1 MRLLLCL
8 VAGFVAVLTQVG
20 TGNAAPARVVSM
32 NLCTDQLAMLLAA
45 EGQLVSVSY
54 LARNERSSAMARE
67 ARAYPVNHG
76 LAEEIFLLGPD
87 LVIAGQFTSQAT
99 VAMLKRLGIP
109 VAIMSPAYSLDDVR
123 ERVTELGR
131 HLGQERTAAELV
143 AAFDA
148 ELAAL
153 RGPSAKRPPRRP
165 RAAVY
170 AANGYMSGPES
181 LSGAILDAAGFDN
194 VAREVGVPV
203 GGLLP
208 LEQLVLLNPD
218 VIVLPTPWP
227 GASRSEEVLH
237 HPALLALRDRT
248 ATAPFTDRD
257 WICGTPKVLNAIA
270 ELVNVRKKI
279 SEAP

>member
-8 VAGFVAVLTQVG
+8 IAGFVVALTQIG
-20 TGNAAPARVVSM
+20 IGNAAPARVVSM

-54 LARNERSSAMARE
+54 LARDERSSAMARQ
-67 ARAYPVNHG
+67 AQNYPVNHG
-76 LAEEIFLLGPD
+76 LAEEIFLLKPD
-87 LVIAGQFTSQAT
+87 LVIAGQFTSQTT
-99 VAMLKRLGIP
+99 VSMLKRLGMP
-109 VAIMSPAYSLDDVR
+109 VAIMSPAYALDDVR
-123 ERVTELGR
+123 DRITEMGR
-131 HLGQERTAAELV
+131 HLGRERKAAELI

-148 ELAAL
+148 GLVAL
-153 RGPSAKRPPRRP
+153 RDTSAKHSRRRP

-170 AANGYMSGPES
+170 AASGYVSGPES

-194 VAREVGVPV
+194 VAREAGVPV

-218 VIVLPTPWP
+218 LVVLPTPWP
-227 GASRSEEVLH
+227 GASRSEEVLG
-237 HPALLALRDRT
+237 HPALLALQDRT
-248 ATAPFTDRD
+248 AAAPLTDRD
-257 WICGTPKVLNAIA
+257 WICGTPRVLNAIA
-270 ELVNVRKKI
+270 SLVNVRKKI

>member
-1 MRLLLCL
+1 MRLLFCL
-8 VAGFVAVLTQVG
+8 VAGFVAALTQVG

-32 NLCTDQLAMLLAA
+32 NLCTDQLAMLLAR

-54 LARNERSSAMARE
+54 LAHDERSSAMARE
-67 ARAYPVNHG
+67 ARRYPVNRG
-76 LAEEIFLLGPD
+76 LAEEIFLLKPD
-87 LVIAGQFTSQAT
+87 LVIAGTFTSRAT

-109 VAIMSPAYSLDDVR
+109 VAVMAPAYSLNEVR
-123 ERVTELGR
+123 DRITEMGR
-131 HLGQERTAAELV
+131 HLGRAGKATELV

-153 RGPSAKRPPRRP
+153 RDMSAKHSPRRP

-170 AANGYMSGPES
+170 AANGYLSGPES

-194 VAREVGVPV
+194 VAREAGVPV

-218 VIVLPTPWP
+218 LVVLPTPWA
-227 GASRSEEVLH
+227 GASRSEEVLG
-237 HPALLALRDRT
+237 HPALLALRDRA
-248 ATAPFTDRD
+248 ATAPLTDRD

-270 ELVNVRKKI
+270 TLVNVRNKI
-279 SEAP
+279 SGAP

>member
-8 VAGFVAVLTQVG
+8 IAGFVAALAQVG
-20 TGNAAPARVVSM
+20 SGHAAPARVVSM
-32 NLCTDQLAMLLAA
+32 NLCTDQLAMLLAR

-54 LARNERSSAMARE
+54 LAQDERSSAMARE
-67 ARAYPVNHG
+67 ARRYPVNRG
-76 LAEEIFLLGPD
+76 LAEEIFLLKPD
-87 LVIAGQFTSQAT
+87 LVIAGTFTSRAT

-109 VAIMSPAYSLDDVR
+109 VAVMAPAYSLDEVR
-123 ERVTELGR
+123 DRITEMGR
-131 HLGQERTAAELV
+131 HLGREGKAAELV

-153 RGPSAKRPPRRP
+153 RDTPAKHSPRRP

-170 AANGYMSGPES
+170 AANGYLSGPES
-181 LSGAILDAAGFDN
+181 LSGAILNAAGFEN
-194 VAREVGVPV
+194 VAREAGVPV

-218 VIVLPTPWP
+218 LVVLPTPWR
-227 GASRSEEVLH
+227 GASRSEEVLG
-237 HPALLALRDRT
+237 HPALLALRDRA
-248 ATAPFTDRD
+248 ATAPLTDRD

-270 ELVNVRKKI
+270 TLVNVRNKI
-279 SEAP
+279 SDAP